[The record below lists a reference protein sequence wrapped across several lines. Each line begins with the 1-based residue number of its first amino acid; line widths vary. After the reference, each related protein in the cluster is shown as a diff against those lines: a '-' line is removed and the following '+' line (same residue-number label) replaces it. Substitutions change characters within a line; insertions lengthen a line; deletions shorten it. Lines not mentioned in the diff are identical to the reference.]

1 MSHALDDRSTT
12 ALVLDTL
19 SRHIGKANGATAEQ
33 LVRELRLRGAD
44 DLNTRRL
51 RHIIEELRCQGQH
64 ICAHPR
70 DGYYM
75 AATAEELLETCQF
88 LHARAMTSLV
98 QIARMRGVSVPD
110 LRGQLR
116 LPT

>member
-1 MSHALDDRSTT
+1 MSSNQVAQSQA

-19 SRHIGKANGATAEQ
+19 SRHIGKRNGATAEQ
-33 LVRELRLRGAD
+33 LVRELRMRGAD
-44 DLNTRRL
+44 GINVRRL
-51 RHIIEELRCQGQH
+51 RHIIEHLRGQGQH

-70 DGYYM
+70 DGYFM

-88 LHARAMTSLV
+88 LHTRAMTSLV